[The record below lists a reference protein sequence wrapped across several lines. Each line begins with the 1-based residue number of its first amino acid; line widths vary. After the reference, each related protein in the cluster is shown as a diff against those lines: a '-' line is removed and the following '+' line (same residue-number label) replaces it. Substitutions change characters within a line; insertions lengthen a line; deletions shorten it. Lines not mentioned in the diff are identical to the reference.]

1 MKKWK
6 SIFFGFIG
14 FFLISTFNVSIAVL
28 VYSSID
34 SKKDWQIAL
43 FLLFVI
49 LLNTILC
56 IFIEQLRRKYAT
68 EKPLKEILQATKQM
82 AHGNFNIQLTYRHN
96 YDDFDE
102 FDYIK
107 SDLNH
112 MAEELSKNEIL
123 KTDFIANL
131 SHEFKTPLMVL
142 SNYAKTLQ
150 NPALT
155 KQQRDHYLDV
165 LQQNCQKLNQ
175 LITNILRLNKLE
187 NQNLLPD
194 ITFFNLSH
202 LLGSQILN
210 FEDLI
215 EKKQIDL
222 QCDIQ
227 EDLCIHSEKSY
238 LEIVFNNLMS
248 NAIKFNR
255 QEGKIFVSLKKIDD
269 TFIIAFQD
277 TGCGMD
283 TNTGKHIFDKFYQG
297 DTSHQK
303 EGNGLGLALV
313 KKVIDILGGKITVQ
327 SEKNIGTTFIITIKE
342 VIL

>member
-131 SHEFKTPLMVL
+131 SHEFKTPLIVL
-142 SNYAKTLQ
+142 
-150 NPALT
+150 
-155 KQQRDHYLDV
+155 
-165 LQQNCQKLNQ
+165 
-175 LITNILRLNKLE
+175 
-187 NQNLLPD
+187 
-194 ITFFNLSH
+194 
-202 LLGSQILN
+202 
-210 FEDLI
+210 
-215 EKKQIDL
+215 
-222 QCDIQ
+222 
-227 EDLCIHSEKSY
+227 
-238 LEIVFNNLMS
+238 
-248 NAIKFNR
+248 
-255 QEGKIFVSLKKIDD
+255 
-269 TFIIAFQD
+269 
-277 TGCGMD
+277 
-283 TNTGKHIFDKFYQG
+283 
-297 DTSHQK
+297 
-303 EGNGLGLALV
+303 
-313 KKVIDILGGKITVQ
+313 
-327 SEKNIGTTFIITIKE
+327 
-342 VIL
+342 